1 MAEKVGVVAFIHLYW
16 LQSLRTVRVVYLSKN
31 NLTEQAPEDVNNIQA
46 QVLKRSGARA
56 GVGEGGEGHNP
67 CPSETAKV
75 KVIKKAEIVILRE

>member
-1 MAEKVGVVAFIHLYW
+1 MGWLHSLIHINCRVYG
-16 LQSLRTVRVVYLSKN
+16 RTIRVVYLSENK
-31 NLTEQAPEDVNNIQA
+31 LTEQAPEDVNNIQA

-75 KVIKKAEIVILRE
+75 KVIKKAEIGILRE